1 MHGLLSDLPL
11 MGIME
16 LVNTTQQTGVLE
28 VKAEVPFSVAFLGGE
43 IVGGGI
49 LDWLGLDAIHA
60 SPLLPT
66 EGDFEFRVSSVTGK
80 SLGPYEHFTT
90 DWARASDEW
99 DQICAVIG
107 SPSRVYRAEVPLFD
121 VPEGRSVRAATREAE
136 RPLFEVAQMLTDAVR
151 AGRAEATGRFAW
163 HNLRLRSG
171 TSPSASSSPVAAALD
186 GENNLGEVIASGLA
200 ESQVRAHIIHE
211 IRSGLRFPGSGW
223 VLRDLVWE
231 QKYLDTAAEN
241 DDLEID

>member
-1 MHGLLSDLPL
+1 MQGLLSDLPL

-16 LVNTTQQTGVLE
+16 LVNTTRQTGVLE
-28 VKAEVPFSVAFLGGE
+28 VRTEVPYSVAFLNGE

-66 EGDFEFRVSSVTGK
+66 EGEFEFRMSSVTGT
-80 SLGPYEHFTT
+80 SLGPYDHFTT

-99 DQICAVIG
+99 DMICDVIG
-107 SPSRVYRAEVPLFD
+107 SPSRVYRGTLPLFD

-136 RPLFEVAQMLTDAVR
+136 RPLFEVAQTLSEAVR
-151 AGRAEATGRFAW
+151 AGQAEPTGKFAW
-163 HNLRLRSG
+163 HNLRLRAG
-171 TSPSASSSPVAAALD
+171 TTRSTPSPVAAALD
-186 GENNLGEVIASGLA
+186 GERNLGDVIASGLP
-200 ESQVRAHIIHE
+200 EEDVRAHIVAE
-211 IRSGLRFPGSGW
+211 IRAGLRFPGTGW

-231 QKYLDTAAEN
+231 QKYLSNGGDL
-241 DDLEID
+241 DLE